1 MKGVK
6 PKKNPTNRR
15 RNACRKVLKVWYNG
29 KQAIAGNTAQSRA
42 EHVFNGE
49 NPIIFPFWP
58 YEKREQVEAEE

>member
-6 PKKNPTNRR
+6 PKKNPRNRR

-49 NPIIFPFWP
+49 NPIIFPF
-58 YEKREQVEAEE
+58 